1 MRLQTIFTI
10 SILFF
15 CLQLT
20 MAQTGDVRGF
30 VYDKSDGEPIIY
42 GSVYLEGTTTGA
54 STDVNGF
61 FSINKVQAGDYTLIS
76 TYLGYDTAR
85 LAITIQPNKILNEQ
99 LYLSPAART
108 LGVVEISAEKEEAKT
123 EVKTSVIKITPKQ
136 IESIPSVGGEA
147 DVVQYLQIVPGVIF
161 TGDQGGQ
168 LYIRG
173 GSAIQT
179 KVMLD
184 GITVYNPFHSIGF
197 FSVFETDL
205 IRNVEVMT
213 GGFDAEYG
221 GRISAVID
229 IATKD
234 GNKKRLAGKVSAS
247 PFLAKLTLEGP
258 IKKLEEENS
267 GSSIS
272 YLLTS
277 KYSYLN
283 ESSKILYNYI
293 DEDGL
298 PYRFRDIYG
307 KISLNTNNGS
317 KLNLFGYNYTDD
329 VRFAG
334 ISDFGWNAFGLGGSF
349 VIVPSQSKTI
359 MDGTFAFSDYKL
371 ELTEGEEKSG
381 ERFSDIGGFEAKLNF
396 TYFLQNSQQI
406 KYGITV
412 GGFSTNFK
420 FFNLFNEKFEQTNY
434 TTEMSAYFKYRAIF
448 GTKLVL
454 EPSIRLSLY
463 PSLGAVQP
471 EPRIGLKYNISDRIR
486 FKAAAGIYTQ
496 NFISTKSDRDVVNL
510 FTGFIS
516 GPDDRLTLPN
526 GNEASDNIQQATH
539 LVTGFEFDLAKN
551 ISLNVE
557 GYYKKFNQLINLN
570 REKQFPADSDYILE
584 EGDAYGIDFLAK
596 YEYKRWF
603 VWGVYSLAYTDRF
616 DGRTPSPENPVR
628 YNPHYDR
635 RHNMNFTGSYK
646 MGNNMDWEVSLRW
659 NLGTGFPFTKTQGFY
674 EILTLN
680 DGIFSDVLT
689 QNGNLGILF
698 DENINTGR
706 LPDYH
711 RLDASL
717 KKNFAIGENANLEAI
732 FSVTNVYDRANI
744 FYFDRITNERVD
756 QLPILPSIGVSF
768 SF

>member
-1 MRLQTIFTI
+1 
-10 SILFF
+10 
-15 CLQLT
+15 
-20 MAQTGDVRGF
+20 
-30 VYDKSDGEPIIY
+30 
-42 GSVYLEGTTTGA
+42 
-54 STDVNGF
+54 
-61 FSINKVQAGDYTLIS
+61 
-76 TYLGYDTAR
+76 
-85 LAITIQPNKILNEQ
+85 
-99 LYLSPAART
+99 
-108 LGVVEISAEKEEAKT
+108 
-123 EVKTSVIKITPKQ
+123 
-136 IESIPSVGGEA
+136 
-147 DVVQYLQIVPGVIF
+147 
-161 TGDQGGQ
+161 
-168 LYIRG
+168 
-173 GSAIQT
+173 
-179 KVMLD
+179 
-184 GITVYNPFHSIGF
+184 
-197 FSVFETDL
+197 
-205 IRNVEVMT
+205 
-213 GGFDAEYG
+213 
-221 GRISAVID
+221 
-229 IATKD
+229 
-234 GNKKRLAGKVSAS
+234 
-247 PFLAKLTLEGP
+247 
-258 IKKLEEENS
+258 
-267 GSSIS
+267 
-272 YLLTS
+272 
-277 KYSYLN
+277 
-283 ESSKILYNYI
+283 
-293 DEDGL
+293 
-298 PYRFRDIYG
+298 
-307 KISLNTNNGS
+307 
-317 KLNLFGYNYTDD
+317 
-329 VRFAG
+329 
-334 ISDFGWNAFGLGGSF
+334 
-349 VIVPSQSKTI
+349 
-359 MDGTFAFSDYKL
+359 MDGSFAFSDYDL
-371 ELTEGEEKSG
+371 ELTEGDEKSG
-381 ERFSDIGGFEAKLNF
+381 ERFSEIGGFEAKLNF
-396 TYFLQNSQQI
+396 TYFLKNSQQI
-406 KYGITV
+406 KYGLTV

-420 FFNLFNEKFEQTNY
+420 FFNLFNEKFEQTDY

-463 PSLGAVQP
+463 PSLGAVEP

-516 GPDDRLTLPN
+516 GPDDRLIKPN

-584 EGDAYGIDFLAK
+584 EGDAYGVDFLAK
-596 YEYKRWF
+596 YDYKRWF

-616 DGRTPSPENPVR
+616 DGRTPDPENPVR

-646 MGNNMDWEVSLRW
+646 MGTNMDWEVSIRW

-680 DGIFSDVLT
+680 DGIFSDILT

-717 KKNFAIGENANLEAI
+717 KKNFAIGENGKLEAI
-732 FSVTNVYDRANI
+732 ISVTNVYDRANI

-756 QLPILPSIGVSF
+756 QLPVLPSVGVSF